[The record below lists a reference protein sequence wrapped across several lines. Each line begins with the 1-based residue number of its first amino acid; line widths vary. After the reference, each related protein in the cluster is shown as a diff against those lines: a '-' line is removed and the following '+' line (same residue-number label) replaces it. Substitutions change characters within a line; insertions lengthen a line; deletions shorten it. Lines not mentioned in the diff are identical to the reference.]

1 MKTSSPR
8 GSGSAHRGLG
18 EWLLQRLSAL
28 YLAGFSLWLVTWLAI
43 AAPADYVAWKAWM
56 TAGGVR
62 LAFALFFLSV
72 LVHSWVGMRSVF
84 LDYLK
89 PLWVRLVAQLLLA
102 SVCSRSPSGP
112 RRFCWWRRTDEHRAA

>member
-1 MKTSSPR
+1 MTTKSPR

-28 YLAGFSLWLVTWLAI
+28 YLAGFALWLLVRLAS
-43 AAPADYVAWKAWM
+43 AAPVDHAAWKGWM
-56 TAGGVR
+56 ATGRVR

-72 LVHSWVGMRSVF
+72 LVHAWVGMRSVF

-89 PLWVRLVAQLLLA
+89 PMWVRFVAQLLLVTGLLA
-102 SVCSRSPSGP
+102 LA
-112 RRFCWWRRTDEHRAA
+112 FWAAQILLVDTHA

>member
-1 MKTSSPR
+1 MKMNSRS
-8 GSGSAHRGLG
+8 SGSAHRGLG

-28 YLAGFSLWLVTWLAI
+28 YLAGFTVWIVVRLVMV
-43 AAPADYVAWKAWM
+43 APADYLAWKAWM
-56 TAGGVR
+56 AGGGVR

-89 PLWVRLVAQLLLA
+89 PLWVRSVAQLLLVFGLLA
-102 SVCSRSPSGP
+102 LAFWATQILLVEARV
-112 RRFCWWRRTDEHRAA
+112 

>member
-1 MKTSSPR
+1 MRSMGPR
-8 GSGSAHRGLG
+8 GSGSAHSGLG

-28 YLAGFSLWLVTWLAI
+28 YLAGFSLWLVARLAL

-56 TAGGVR
+56 TGGVTR

-72 LVHSWVGMRSVF
+72 LMHAWVGMRSVF

-89 PLWVRLVAQLLLA
+89 PLWVRFVAQLLLA
-102 SVCSRSPSGP
+102 FGLLVLA
-112 RRFCWWRRTDEHRAA
+112 FWAVQILMVEAAG

>member
-1 MKTSSPR
+1 MKTMNTRS
-8 GSGSAHRGLG
+8 SGSAHRGLG

-28 YLAGFSLWLVTWLAI
+28 YLAGFAVWLVVWLAM
-43 AAPADYVAWKAWM
+43 AAPADYTAWKAWM
-56 TAGGVR
+56 AAGGVR

-89 PLWVRLVAQLLLA
+89 PLWVRTVAQMLLA
-102 SVCSRSPSGP
+102 FGLLALA
-112 RRFCWWRRTDEHRAA
+112 FWAAQILLVEARV

>member
-1 MKTSSPR
+1 MKTMNSG

-28 YLAGFSLWLVTWLAI
+28 YLAGFTLWLVVWLAI
-43 AAPADYVAWKAWM
+43 VAPADYITWKAWM
-56 TAGGVR
+56 AGGVVR

-72 LVHSWVGMRSVF
+72 LVHAWVGMRSVF

-89 PLWVRLVAQLLLA
+89 PLWVRSVAQLLLA
-102 SVCSRSPSGP
+102 FGLLALAFWAAQILLV
-112 RRFCWWRRTDEHRAA
+112 EARA

>member
-1 MKTSSPR
+1 MKTMSPR

-18 EWLLQRLSAL
+18 EWLAQRLSAL
-28 YLAGFSLWLVTWLAI
+28 YLAGFALWLVARLAM

-56 TAGGVR
+56 AAGGVR

-72 LVHSWVGMRSVF
+72 LVHAWVGLRSVF

-89 PLWVRLVAQLLLA
+89 PLWVRFVAQLLLA
-102 SVCSRSPSGP
+102 LGLLVLA
-112 RRFCWWRRTDEHRAA
+112 FWAAQILLVEARV